1 MFGKSNCHKI
11 VILLTMLL
19 TYSKKEKKT
28 RAYMY
33 VLHREV
39 LWHESDKQ
47 NIILKDTQIKM

>member
-11 VILLTMLL
+11 VILLTMLP